1 MGFRVAVLFG
11 FVLLLSAGSFC
22 SAAQNRPV
30 VGTNQ
35 TQEQVAAISQQAA
48 AEQQQAN
55 RSDQRRPA
63 HSPYTIRLR
72 IHQLKNPAVGTKQDL
87 KQAQE
92 NPPGVQPRGFS
103 SQQAR
108 QEEEE
113 AAPARSL
120 EPILLPGK
128 EPMMLVSSERRAPVP
143 AESVSVRCGEDK
155 VIVAVQQ
162 NFLGNGKLIHPGDL
176 TLGGCA
182 AVDAVDRILLF
193 QAELQGCGST
203 VKTTEENLVYAFPLK
218 YLPTPIGTTPILKTN
233 AAEVTVECHY
243 QRKQV
248 VSSGALKPTWETQA
262 VQLGAEQRLQFSLR
276 LMTEDWQWQRPSN
289 VYYLNDVMHVEASVL
304 QGHHVPLR
312 VFVDS
317 CVATMSPH
325 PGGKPQYAFIN
336 NHGCLTDA
344 KQTGEQSYFM
354 QRLQENKLHFQLK
367 TFRFNHEDDNSFY
380 ITCHLKATK
389 LDTPIDWQH
398 KACSFLP
405 EAKRWVASGGD
416 NKVCSCCDSSC
427 SEPRRVRR
435 SPAAD
440 AELQVEGTVVL
451 GPILVMKEVHE
462 ELPAGPELPTEPVP
476 ELQTQEEEPDAA
488 SLLPAALL
496 CGAGATLAG
505 MVVFLSS
512 VVCSRPRKPTV
523 FSVSS

>member
-48 AEQQQAN
+48 AEQQAN
-55 RSDQRRPA
+55 RSDQSRPA

-108 QEEEE
+108 QWEE

-128 EPMMLVSSERRAPVP
+128 EPKMLVSSERRAPVP
-143 AESVSVRCGEDK
+143 ADSVSVRCGEDK

-243 QRKQV
+243 QRKHV

-389 LDTPIDWQH
+389 LDAPIDWQH

-427 SEPRRVRR
+427 SEPRRMRR